1 MNNTIVLI
9 PHFNN
14 LKGLY
19 KSISSIGLNECVDIL
34 IVDDGSSSKI
44 IEKEV
49 NAKFKAQGILFIEYL
64 ESNLGIEHA
73 LNKGL
78 EIILEK
84 GYKYTARLDCG
95 DICVD
100 NRFKVQEAFLETH
113 SEIVLVGSNVNF
125 VDTSGNLIYYLKM
138 PSENVEIKKKMY
150 LNAMHIH
157 PTIMFKNL
165 ILKTVGLYPVTYK
178 AAEDYA
184 FFFKIIQ
191 FYNVANIGANLVN
204 CELNPEG
211 ISSTQR
217 KIQAKNRVK
226 IILKY
231 FYFGLYPVYGLLRS
245 LFLYILPL
253 KVLIFLK
260 RILK

>member
-1 MNNTIVLI
+1 
-9 PHFNN
+9 
-14 LKGLY
+14 
-19 KSISSIGLNECVDIL
+19 
-34 IVDDGSSSKI
+34 
-44 IEKEV
+44 
-49 NAKFKAQGILFIEYL
+49 
-64 ESNLGIEHA
+64 
-73 LNKGL
+73 
-78 EIILEK
+78 
-84 GYKYTARLDCG
+84 
-95 DICVD
+95 
-100 NRFKVQEAFLETH
+100 
-113 SEIVLVGSNVNF
+113 
-125 VDTSGNLIYYLKM
+125 
-138 PSENVEIKKKMY
+138 MY